1 MYTISPDSSRG
12 PFDVYCDRKKL
23 YNVGGS
29 QPKSRQELATVNSIF
44 LHDSQ
49 NGWNFG
55 VMGASG
61 ANLQRF
67 SSAAMIH
74 LVSVIHRRTLER
86 IVKRARQM
94 NQNRAKW
101 F

>member
-1 MYTISPDSSRG
+1 M
-12 PFDVYCDRKKL
+12 
-23 YNVGGS
+23 
-29 QPKSRQELATVNSIF
+29 
-44 LHDSQ
+44 
-49 NGWNFG
+49 
-55 VMGASG
+55 MGASG

-67 SSAAMIH
+67 SSVAMIH

>member
-44 LHDSQ
+44 LHM
-49 NGWNFG
+49 
-55 VMGASG
+55 MGASG